1 MSYDDIDLF
10 LTPPEAITGEPPV
23 GHDGD
28 LMNACFAVVAV
39 LFVGLSA
46 IVVAIVAWAVGQ

>member
-1 MSYDDIDLF
+1 MSDDDIDLF
-10 LTPPEAITGEPPV
+10 LTPPEAVAGEPLV
-23 GHDGD
+23 GHDGE

-46 IVVAIVAWAVGQ
+46 VVGCIVTWALVQ

>member
-1 MSYDDIDLF
+1 MSDEDIDLF
-10 LTPPEAITGEPPV
+10 LTPPEAIAGEPSV
-23 GHDGD
+23 GHDGE

-46 IVVAIVAWAVGQ
+46 VVGAIVTWAIGQ

>member
-23 GHDGD
+23 GRDEE
-28 LMNACFAVVAV
+28 LMNACFAAVAV

-46 IVVAIVAWAVGQ
+46 IVGAIVSWAIGQ